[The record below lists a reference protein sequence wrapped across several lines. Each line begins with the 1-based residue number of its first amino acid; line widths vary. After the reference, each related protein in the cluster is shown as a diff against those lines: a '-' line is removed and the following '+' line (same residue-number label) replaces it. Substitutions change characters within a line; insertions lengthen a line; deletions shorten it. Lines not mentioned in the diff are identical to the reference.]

1 MEKYQNGEYFDY
13 QKLAVELASY
23 VKEMGY
29 THIEIMPLSEY
40 PYDPSWG
47 YQVTGYYAMT
57 SRYGTPKDFMKF
69 VDMMHQ
75 NNIGV
80 IMDWVPGHFTKD
92 SHGLIDFDGTSLYE
106 PKDITKKSMMDGEQ
120 DVLIMEERKFSLFWY
135 PMQFFYLINFI

>member
-1 MEKYQNGEYFDY
+1 
-13 QKLAVELASY
+13 
-23 VKEMGY
+23 MGY

-135 PMQFFYLINFI
+135 PMQFFI

>member
-120 DVLIMEERKFSLFWY
+120 DVLIMEERKFSLFGI
-135 PMQFFYLINFI
+135 QCSFYLINFI